1 MTDLIQQIREFILS
15 DSELSQK
22 MQQVKLTDGQA
33 LFAKGDRNPNFYL
46 IKSGQI
52 EIYKCDRNQASLNVL
67 GTGETLG
74 ELALIDGQ
82 PHAITAVSRG
92 RSDLLC
98 LSRDDFLTR
107 VYNSA
112 ELSQLLIKLGNQRLH
127 CLVDYIKSLESWMH
141 LVADSKCDRVVEE
154 LEDFT
159 VQENGVV
166 KSGYLA
172 GMLAT
177 VADSFKDIVH
187 TVQQLKGSE
196 CELKIELNLEIDED
210 QHQQQVEEII
220 SADYFT
226 YLLEVAERRNS
237 TVSNTEKSRKI

>member
-1 MTDLIQQIREFILS
+1 M
-15 DSELSQK
+15 
-22 MQQVKLTDGQA
+22 
-33 LFAKGDRNPNFYL
+33 
-46 IKSGQI
+46 
-52 EIYKCDRNQASLNVL
+52 
-67 GTGETLG
+67 
-74 ELALIDGQ
+74 
-82 PHAITAVSRG
+82 
-92 RSDLLC
+92 
-98 LSRDDFLTR
+98 
-107 VYNSA
+107 
-112 ELSQLLIKLGNQRLH
+112 
-127 CLVDYIKSLESWMH
+127 
-141 LVADSKCDRVVEE
+141 VEE